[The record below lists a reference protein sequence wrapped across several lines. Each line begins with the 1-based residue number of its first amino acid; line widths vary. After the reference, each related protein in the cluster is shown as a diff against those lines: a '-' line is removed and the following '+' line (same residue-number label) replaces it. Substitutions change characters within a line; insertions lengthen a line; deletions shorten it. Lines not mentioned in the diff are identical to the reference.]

1 MATYRKLAVLM
12 TLVILSI
19 KLWNYNPF
27 TLQFT
32 DSTQAVSSPI
42 PRILR
47 NKSKIKLFSFNAYLR
62 PPPISHCHSDC
73 KEQRAY
79 ILSEIIPHFDI
90 VLLQEM
96 YSCLNS
102 RCHNIIYKA
111 KQRGLEY
118 SYCNNYPTIFSR
130 HMIGDALLILSKY
143 PIIKTDSI
151 SFNTYAS
158 YDSVMEKGCI
168 YAKVMITPTLSVH
181 VFNTHLQS
189 TNSKHDTEV
198 EAIQLKQLQQV
209 SQFITTKTSN
219 DSSPIVCGGDFNID
233 ALSTPSRDKIYK
245 VMAPLTDIFTEET
258 QPTIKLVY
266 NPDGT
271 EDSSI
276 CLSCRQCESLV
287 SSPNNRTIAKQRLDY
302 VFWQQKSS
310 KLKILQKK
318 ILPLR
323 LNSKKCSFS
332 QLSDHSALLVEL
344 GVGVPA

>member
-47 NKSKIKLFSFNAYLR
+47 NKSKIKLFNFNAYLR
-62 PPPISHCHSDC
+62 TPPISQCHSDC

-130 HMIGDALLILSKY
+130 HMVGDALLILSKY
-143 PIIKTDSI
+143 PIIKTDNI

-158 YDSVMEKGCI
+158 YDS
-168 YAKVMITPTLSVH
+168 
-181 VFNTHLQS
+181 
-189 TNSKHDTEV
+189 
-198 EAIQLKQLQQV
+198 
-209 SQFITTKTSN
+209 
-219 DSSPIVCGGDFNID
+219 
-233 ALSTPSRDKIYK
+233 
-245 VMAPLTDIFTEET
+245 
-258 QPTIKLVY
+258 
-266 NPDGT
+266 
-271 EDSSI
+271 
-276 CLSCRQCESLV
+276 
-287 SSPNNRTIAKQRLDY
+287 
-302 VFWQQKSS
+302 
-310 KLKILQKK
+310 
-318 ILPLR
+318 
-323 LNSKKCSFS
+323 
-332 QLSDHSALLVEL
+332 EL
-344 GVGVPA
+344 GIAHV